1 MCFECLVIV
10 EGVEDGEAILHV
22 FWGAGAGLAPALSP
36 GAGHGGWHRTRLSAS
51 GHRKSIIIIRIRIC
65 VLCAI
70 QIYPS
75 FADFQKLFNISFNVD
90 NLHP

>member
-51 GHRKSIIIIRIRIC
+51 EHRESRKNNKNKN
-65 VLCAI
+65 LCFVCNSNI
-70 QIYPS
+70 LHLQIFKNFSTYH
-75 FADFQKLFNISFNVD
+75 LM
-90 NLHP
+90 